1 MQIGSDPDVNSPK
14 IGVVIPAFKVSKH
27 ILGLLE
33 DIGPEVGAI
42 YVVDDGC
49 PEKSGELVAK
59 YCSDRRVQVIYHLEN
74 QGVGGAVMTGYR
86 SALKDGAAII
96 VKLDGDGQ
104 MKLTDLATLIAPIID
119 GQADYSKGNRF
130 YNIEQIHS
138 MPKIRILGNLV
149 LSFFSKFSSGYWNIF
164 DPNNGFTAISAP
176 ILRTLP
182 LEKID
187 NRFFFESDMLFRLY
201 LSRAKV
207 VDIPLDAIYA
217 DEISN
222 LKISR
227 SIIEFFGKHLRNT
240 VKRIFYVYYL
250 RDFSLASL
258 ELPLGIG
265 IGTFG
270 TILGLRSWIH
280 SISSGIATNTGTQIL
295 VAISCLA
302 SLQLILSFADFDSR
316 NFPTAPRFQE
326 SK

>member
-222 LKISR
+222 RACAKNPRHIKPLIR
-227 SIIEFFGKHLRNT
+227 RE
-240 VKRIFYVYYL
+240 YVQ
-250 RDFSLASL
+250 SLPCRVQAK
-258 ELPLGIG
+258 
-265 IGTFG
+265 
-270 TILGLRSWIH
+270 
-280 SISSGIATNTGTQIL
+280 SGRACHYP
-295 VAISCLA
+295 A
-302 SLQLILSFADFDSR
+302 
-316 NFPTAPRFQE
+316 
-326 SK
+326 